1 MPILS
6 PSPPKFLWLYEV
18 PPLRTIIST
27 TYTDFQRFF
36 LDNLN
41 TTILPCIGHLLPA
54 LALSALFISS
64 THFTESISRPEYS
77 AYIAYQKRVGMF
89 TPSMTFIK
97 VLKIKLIDGEKEE
110 KEVERLVWGSP
121 HVKKD

>member
-6 PSPPKFLWLYEV
+6 PSPPNFPWLYEL
-18 PPLRTIIST
+18 PPLRTITST
-27 TYTDFQRFF
+27 TYPDLQRLF
-36 LDNLN
+36 LGNLN
-41 TTILPCIGHLLPA
+41 TTFLSLLGHLLPA

-64 THFTESISRPEYS
+64 TLFTESISRPKYP
-77 AYIAYQKRVGMF
+77 AYKAYQKRVGMF
-89 TPSMTFIK
+89 TPSITFMK
-97 VLKIKLIDGEKEE
+97 ALKIKLIDGEKEE